1 MRLTERKCVS
11 VLIAHAKIMVAELI
25 ATALNRREH
34 FRVIAR
40 VNTASEVRDA
50 IQSTHADVVLIS
62 VNLQDGPRSGFRALR
77 DVREARPDA
86 RVVMLLDN
94 SDPQL
99 VVDAFRAGAMGVFSP
114 TMSEF
119 KMLCRCVEQVVEGQI
134 WANSSELREVVGALA
149 QMAPLRVVNA
159 DGMKLLTKREEDVV
173 RLLAEGMG
181 NREIA
186 HELKLS
192 ENTVRNYMFH
202 VFDKLG
208 VSNRVE
214 LLLYSISSTKRAQSI
229 AGGDKEQPDRADEPL
244 NELDASLE
252 PVLS

>member
-1 MRLTERKCVS
+1 
-11 VLIAHAKIMVAELI
+11 
-25 ATALNRREH
+25 
-34 FRVIAR
+34 
-40 VNTASEVRDA
+40 
-50 IQSTHADVVLIS
+50 
-62 VNLQDGPRSGFRALR
+62 
-77 DVREARPDA
+77 
-86 RVVMLLDN
+86 
-94 SDPQL
+94 
-99 VVDAFRAGAMGVFSP
+99 
-114 TMSEF
+114 
-119 KMLCRCVEQVVEGQI
+119 MLCRCVEQVVEGQI